1 MVISVNDD
9 GKVFICHVTGR
20 GTNGKTE
27 TLEVAPDAVD
37 AHLNHGD
44 SLGACDSDVDI
55 ISPEITSGATGID
68 LDENSGSGQTIYT
81 IIANDDVAVT
91 SYAIAGTDPS
101 LLSVNSSTGV
111 VSLTADPDYE
121 TKNSYSFTVTASDA
135 AGNTSDPTT
144 VTFSIND
151 LDDTIPVITLT
162 GSDVSQEVG
171 GSYTDAGATALDN
184 IDGDITSNIA
194 TVNPVDPST
203 VGVYTVTYNV
213 SDAAGNPAVEVTRT
227 VTITSDVT
235 VPVITLTGS
244 DVSQEVGGSYTD
256 AGATALDNIDGD
268 ITSNIATVNPVD
280 PSTVGVYTVTYNVS
294 DAAGN
299 PAVEVTRT
307 VTITSDV
314 TVPVITL
321 TGSDVSQEVG
331 GSYTDAGATALDNI
345 DGDITS
351 NIATVNPVDPS
362 TVGVYTVTYNV
373 SDAAGNP
380 AVEVTRTVTITSDV
394 TVPVITL
401 TGSDVS
407 QEVGGSYTDAGAT
420 ALDNIDGDITSNIAT
435 VNPVDPS
442 TVGVYTV
449 TYNVSDAAGNPAVE
463 VTRTVTITSDVTVP
477 VITLTGSDVSQEVGG
492 SYTDAGAT
500 ALDNI
505 DGDITSNI
513 ATVNPV
519 DPSTVGVYT
528 VTYNVSD
535 AAGNP
540 AVEVTRT
547 VTITSDVTVP
557 VITSGTT
564 GTNLDENSGSG
575 QPIYT
580 IIATDNVAVTSY
592 AIAGTDVSLLSVN
605 TSTGVVTLI
614 ADPDYETKPSY
625 SFTVTASDAAGN
637 TSDPTT
643 VTFSINDLDDTAPVI
658 TTSSIESS
666 IEEGDTALGS
676 VSANETVTWSV
687 GGTDASYLSIA
698 TNGTLTLDTAADY
711 ETKTSYSF
719 TVTAIDAVGNTTT
732 TSVLVI
738 SVNDDGKVFIC
749 HVTGRGT
756 NGKTE
761 TLEVAPD
768 AVDAHLNHGD
778 SLGVCDSDVDYILP
792 EITSGTTGTN
802 LDENSG
808 AGQTIYTIIANDDV
822 AVTSYAIAGTDPSLL
837 SVNSSTGVVSLTADP
852 DYETKN
858 SYSFTVTASDAAGNT
873 SDPTTVTFSINDL
886 DDTIPVIT
894 LTGSDVSQ
902 EVGGS
907 YTDAGATAL
916 DNIDGDITSNIATV
930 NPVDPSTVGVYTV
943 TYNVSDAAGN
953 PAVEVTRTV
962 TITSDVTVPVITLT
976 GSDVSQEVGGSYT
989 DAGATALDNIDGDI
1003 TSNIA
1008 TVNPVDPSTV
1018 GVYTVTYNVSDA
1030 AGNPAVEVTRTVT
1043 ITSDVTVPVITLTGS
1058 DVSQEVG
1065 GSYTDAG
1072 ATALDNIDGDITS
1085 NIATVNP
1092 VDPSTVGVYTVTYNV
1107 SDAAGNPAVEVTR
1120 TVTITSDVTV
1130 PVITLTGSDVS
1141 QEVGGSYTDAGA
1153 TALDNIDGDIT
1164 SNIATVNPVD
1174 PSTVGVYTV
1183 TYNVSDA
1190 AGNPAVEVTRTV
1202 TITSDVTVPVITL
1215 TGSDVSQEVGGS
1227 YTDAGA
1233 TALDNID
1240 GDITSNIA
1248 TVNPVDP
1255 STVGVYT
1262 VTYNVSDAAGNP
1274 AVEVTRTVTIT
1285 SDVTVPVITLTGSD
1299 VSQEVGGSYT
1309 DAGATALDNID
1320 GDITSNIATVNP
1332 VDPSTVGV
1340 YTVTYNVSDAAG
1352 NPAVEVTRTV
1362 TITSDVTVPVITL
1375 TGSDVSQEV
1384 GGSYTDAGAT
1394 ALDNI
1399 DGDITSNI
1407 ATVNPVDPSTVGVY
1421 TVTYNVSDAAG
1432 NPAVEVTRTVTIT
1445 SDVTVPVITSGTTGT
1460 NLDENSGSGQPIYT
1474 IIATDNVAV
1483 TSYAIAGTD
1492 VSLLSVNTSTGVV
1505 TLIADPDY
1513 ETKPSYSFTVT
1524 ASDAAGNTSDP
1535 TTVTFSINDL
1545 DDTAPVITTSS
1556 IESSIEEG
1564 DTALGSVSAN
1574 ETVTWSVGGTDASYL
1589 SIATNGTLTLDTAA
1603 DYETKTSYSFT
1614 VTAIDAVGNT
1624 TTTSVLVISVN
1635 DDGKVF
1641 ICHVTGRG
1649 TNGKTETLEVAP
1661 DAVDAHLNHGDSLG
1675 VCDSDV
1681 DYILPEITSGTTGT
1695 NLDENSG
1702 AGQTIYT
1709 IIANDDV
1716 AVTSYAIAGTD
1727 PSLLS
1732 VNSSTGV
1739 VSLTADPDYETK
1751 NSYSFTVTASDAAG
1765 NTSDPTTVTFS
1776 INDLDDTIP
1785 VITLTGSDVSQ
1796 EVGGSYTDAGAT
1808 ALDNIDGDITSN
1820 IATVNPVDPSTVGVY
1835 TVTYNV
1841 SDAAGNPAVEVTRTV
1856 TITSDVTVPVITLTG
1871 SDVSQEVGGSYT
1883 DAGATALDNIDGDIT
1898 SNIATVNPVDPSTV
1912 GVYTVTYNVSDAAG
1926 NPAVEVTRTVTIT
1939 SDVTVPVITLTG
1951 SDVSQE
1957 VGGSYTDAGATA
1969 LDNIDGDITSNIAT
1983 VNPVDPS
1990 TVGVYTVT
1998 YNVSDAAGNPAVEV
2012 TRTVTITSDVTV
2024 PVITLTGSDVS
2035 QEVGG
2040 SYTDAG
2046 ATALDN
2052 IDGDITSNIATVN
2065 PVDPSTV
2072 GVYTVTYNVSD
2083 AAGNPAVEVTRTVT
2097 ITSDVTVPVITL
2109 TGSDVSQEV
2118 GGSYT
2123 DAGATAL
2130 DNIDGDITSNIATVN
2145 PVDPSTVGVYT
2156 VTYNV
2161 SDAAGNPAV
2170 EVTRT
2175 VTITSDV
2182 TVPVITLTGSDVSQ
2196 EVGGSYTDA
2205 GATALDNIDGDI
2217 TSNIATV
2224 NPVDPS
2230 TVGVYTV
2237 TYNVSDAAGNPA
2249 VEVTRTVTIT
2259 SDVTVPVI
2267 TLTGS
2272 DVSQEVGGSY
2282 TDAGATALDN
2292 IDGDITSN
2300 IATVN
2305 PVDPS
2310 TVGVYT
2316 VTYNVSDAAGNP
2328 AVEVTR
2334 TVTITSD
2341 VTVPVITLTG
2351 SDVSQEVGGSYTD
2364 AGATA
2369 LDNIDGDITSNI
2381 ATVNPVDPSTVGVY
2395 TVTYNVSDAAGNP
2408 AVEVTRTVTITSDVT
2423 VPVIT
2428 LTGSDVSQE
2437 VGGSYT
2443 DAGATALDNID
2454 GDITSNI
2461 ATVNPVDPSTVGVYT
2476 VTYNV
2481 SDAAGNPAV
2490 EVTRT
2495 VTITSDVTVPVI
2507 TLTGSDVSQEVGGS
2521 YTDAGATA
2529 LDNIDGDITSNIAT
2543 VNPVDPSTVGVYT
2556 VTYNVSDAAGN
2567 PAVEVTRTV
2576 TITSDVTVPVIT
2588 LTGSD
2593 VSQEVGGSYTDA
2605 GATALDN
2612 IDGDITSNI
2621 ATVNPVDP
2629 STVGVYT
2636 VTYNVSDAAGN
2647 PAVEVTRTVTITS
2660 DVTVPVI
2667 TLTGSDVSQEV
2678 GGSYTD
2684 AGATALDNIDGDI
2697 TSNIATVNPV
2707 DPSTVGVYT
2716 VTYNVSDAAGNPAVE
2731 VTRTVTITS
2740 DVTVPVITLTGS
2752 DVSQE
2757 VGGSY
2762 TDAGAT
2768 ALDNI
2773 DGDITSNIATVN
2785 PVDPSTVGVYT
2796 VTYNVSDAA
2805 GNPAVEVTRTVT
2817 ITSDVTVPVITL
2829 TGSDVSQE
2837 VGGSYTDAG
2846 ATALDNIDG
2855 DITSNIATVNPVD
2868 PSTVG
2873 VYTVTYNVSDAAGNP
2888 AVEVTRTVTI
2898 TSDVTVPVIT
2908 LTGSDVS
2915 QEVGGSYTDAG
2926 ATALDNIDGDIT
2938 SNIATVNPVDPSTVG
2953 VYTVTYNVSDA
2964 AGNPAVEVTRTV
2976 TITSDVTVPVITL
2989 TGSDVSQE
2997 VGGSYTDAGA
3007 TALDNIDGDIT
3018 SNIATVN
3025 PVDPSTVGVYTVTY
3039 NVSDAAG
3046 NPAVEVT
3053 RTVTITSDVTVPVIT
3068 LTGSDVSQEVGGSYT
3083 DAGATALDNIDGD
3096 ITSNI
3101 ATVNPVDPSTVGVY
3115 TVTYNVSDAAGNP
3128 AVEVT
3133 RTVTITS
3140 DVTVPVITLTGSDVS
3155 QEVGGS
3161 YTDAGATA
3169 LDNIDGDITSNIAT
3183 VNPVDPSTVGVYTVT
3198 YNVSDAAGNPAVEV
3212 TRTVTITSDV
3222 TVPVITLTGSDVSQ
3236 EVGGSY
3242 TDAGATA
3249 LDNIDGDIT
3258 SNIATVNPVD
3268 PSTVGVYTVTYN
3280 VSDAAGNPAVE
3291 VTRTVTITSDVTV
3304 PVITLTGSDVS
3315 QEVGGSYTDA
3325 GATALDNIDGDITS
3339 NIATVNPVDPSTV
3352 GVYTV
3357 TYNVSDAAGNPAVEV
3372 TRTVTITSDVTV
3384 PVITLTGSDVSQE
3397 VGGSYT
3403 DAGATA
3409 LDNIDGDITSNIATV
3424 NPVDPSTVGVYTVT
3438 YNVSDAAH
3446 LNRI

>member
-1 MVISVNDD
+1 MQARLLHTQLQEHLHGLVLIQSTGALTGTPDNDDVGTDSDIVITVSDGDATASLSSFSITVSNVNDAPTITSIAVFTVEENQTSVGTAEASDPEDDTLTYSISGNELQIDSSTGVITFVSAPDFETKDEYTATVTVSDASLNDSQEIIVNITDLDDTAPVITTSSIESSIEEGDTALGSVSANETVTWSVGGTDASYLSIATNGTLTLDTAADYETKTSYSFTVTAIDAVGNTTTTSVLVISVNDD

-44 SLGACDSDVDI
+44 SLGVCDSDVDYI
-55 ISPEITSGATGID
+55 LPEITSGTTGTN
-68 LDENSGSGQTIYT
+68 LDENSGAGQTIYT

-2341 VTVPVITLTG
+2341 VTVPVITSGTTG
-2351 SDVSQEVGGSYTD
+2351 TNLDENSGCWSTYLYNYSD
-2364 AGATA
+2364 
-2369 LDNIDGDITSNI
+2369 
-2381 ATVNPVDPSTVGVY
+2381 
-2395 TVTYNVSDAAGNP
+2395 
-2408 AVEVTRTVTITSDVT
+2408 
-2423 VPVIT
+2423 
-2428 LTGSDVSQE
+2428 
-2437 VGGSYT
+2437 
-2443 DAGATALDNID
+2443 
-2454 GDITSNI
+2454 
-2461 ATVNPVDPSTVGVYT
+2461 
-2476 VTYNV
+2476 
-2481 SDAAGNPAV
+2481 
-2490 EVTRT
+2490 
-2495 VTITSDVTVPVI
+2495 
-2507 TLTGSDVSQEVGGS
+2507 
-2521 YTDAGATA
+2521 
-2529 LDNIDGDITSNIAT
+2529 
-2543 VNPVDPSTVGVYT
+2543 
-2556 VTYNVSDAAGN
+2556 
-2567 PAVEVTRTV
+2567 
-2576 TITSDVTVPVIT
+2576 
-2588 LTGSD
+2588 
-2593 VSQEVGGSYTDA
+2593 
-2605 GATALDN
+2605 
-2612 IDGDITSNI
+2612 
-2621 ATVNPVDP
+2621 
-2629 STVGVYT
+2629 
-2636 VTYNVSDAAGN
+2636 
-2647 PAVEVTRTVTITS
+2647 
-2660 DVTVPVI
+2660 
-2667 TLTGSDVSQEV
+2667 
-2678 GGSYTD
+2678 
-2684 AGATALDNIDGDI
+2684 
-2697 TSNIATVNPV
+2697 
-2707 DPSTVGVYT
+2707 
-2716 VTYNVSDAAGNPAVE
+2716 
-2731 VTRTVTITS
+2731 
-2740 DVTVPVITLTGS
+2740 
-2752 DVSQE
+2752 
-2757 VGGSY
+2757 
-2762 TDAGAT
+2762 
-2768 ALDNI
+2768 
-2773 DGDITSNIATVN
+2773 
-2785 PVDPSTVGVYT
+2785 
-2796 VTYNVSDAA
+2796 
-2805 GNPAVEVTRTVT
+2805 
-2817 ITSDVTVPVITL
+2817 
-2829 TGSDVSQE
+2829 
-2837 VGGSYTDAG
+2837 
-2846 ATALDNIDG
+2846 
-2855 DITSNIATVNPVD
+2855 
-2868 PSTVG
+2868 
-2873 VYTVTYNVSDAAGNP
+2873 
-2888 AVEVTRTVTI
+2888 
-2898 TSDVTVPVIT
+2898 
-2908 LTGSDVS
+2908 
-2915 QEVGGSYTDAG
+2915 
-2926 ATALDNIDGDIT
+2926 
-2938 SNIATVNPVDPSTVG
+2938 
-2953 VYTVTYNVSDA
+2953 
-2964 AGNPAVEVTRTV
+2964 
-2976 TITSDVTVPVITL
+2976 
-2989 TGSDVSQE
+2989 
-2997 VGGSYTDAGA
+2997 
-3007 TALDNIDGDIT
+3007 
-3018 SNIATVN
+3018 
-3025 PVDPSTVGVYTVTY
+3025 
-3039 NVSDAAG
+3039 
-3046 NPAVEVT
+3046 
-3053 RTVTITSDVTVPVIT
+3053 
-3068 LTGSDVSQEVGGSYT
+3068 
-3083 DAGATALDNIDGD
+3083 
-3096 ITSNI
+3096 
-3101 ATVNPVDPSTVGVY
+3101 
-3115 TVTYNVSDAAGNP
+3115 
-3128 AVEVT
+3128 
-3133 RTVTITS
+3133 
-3140 DVTVPVITLTGSDVS
+3140 
-3155 QEVGGS
+3155 
-3161 YTDAGATA
+3161 
-3169 LDNIDGDITSNIAT
+3169 
-3183 VNPVDPSTVGVYTVT
+3183 
-3198 YNVSDAAGNPAVEV
+3198 
-3212 TRTVTITSDV
+3212 
-3222 TVPVITLTGSDVSQ
+3222 
-3236 EVGGSY
+3236 
-3242 TDAGATA
+3242 
-3249 LDNIDGDIT
+3249 
-3258 SNIATVNPVD
+3258 
-3268 PSTVGVYTVTYN
+3268 
-3280 VSDAAGNPAVE
+3280 
-3291 VTRTVTITSDVTV
+3291 
-3304 PVITLTGSDVS
+3304 
-3315 QEVGGSYTDA
+3315 
-3325 GATALDNIDGDITS
+3325 
-3339 NIATVNPVDPSTV
+3339 
-3352 GVYTV
+3352 
-3357 TYNVSDAAGNPAVEV
+3357 
-3372 TRTVTITSDVTV
+3372 
-3384 PVITLTGSDVSQE
+3384 
-3397 VGGSYT
+3397 
-3403 DAGATA
+3403 
-3409 LDNIDGDITSNIATV
+3409 
-3424 NPVDPSTVGVYTVT
+3424 
-3438 YNVSDAAH
+3438 
-3446 LNRI
+3446 